1 MENNPY
7 GVLALWNQGGW
18 VIRLV
23 AVALLVMSVVSWTI
37 IVTRALKAKK
47 LFGISGRLAGF
58 WQAPSFEEGLKVLET
73 PDGENPFH
81 LLAADGQ
88 AAAKQ
93 YTDGSAVLRERM
105 GMAEWLTENLRGSI
119 DDSMAKMQEGLSIL
133 ASIGATAP
141 FVGLFGT
148 VWGIYHALV
157 SIGVSG
163 QVSIDRIA
171 GPVGES
177 LVMTAFGLAVAIP
190 AVLGYNALTRFN
202 RRLSGDLNR
211 FARQLYGWFLTGSA
225 PVSGIRDSGGR

>member
-7 GVLALWNQGGW
+7 GVIALWNQGGW
-18 VIRLV
+18 IIRLV
-23 AVALLVMSVVSWTI
+23 AIVLLVMSVLSWTI
-37 IVTRALKAKK
+37 ILMRAWKAKK
-47 LFGISGRLAGF
+47 LFTLSGKTHVF
-58 WQAPSFEEGLKVLET
+58 WQASSFEEGLKILKT
-73 PDGENPFH
+73 PNGENPFH
-81 LLAADGQ
+81 LLAIDGQ

-93 YTDGSAVLRERM
+93 YVNGSAILAQRI
-105 GMAEWLTENLRGSI
+105 GMAEWLTENLRGSM
-119 DDSMAKMQEGLSIL
+119 DESMAKMQEGLPIL

-148 VWGIYHALV
+148 VWGIYHALI
-157 SIGVSG
+157 SIGISG

-190 AVLGYNALTRFN
+190 AVLGYNALTRLN

-211 FARQLYGWFLTGSA
+211 FARELYSWFLTGSV
-225 PVSGIRDSGGR
+225 PVTGTRNMGGR